1 MKIPEN
7 IERIAYSLVTFGI
20 TADHLTTRIGL
31 MNPMI
36 REFNP
41 FTVLLHQRSLW
52 VPFDLFMLSMA
63 LGLPALIIRTLKI
76 RQRKI
81 ILLFPLLFGAARL
94 GAALHN
100 FALILYFS

>member
-1 MKIPEN
+1 MKIADN
-7 IERIAYSLVTFGI
+7 IDKIAYCLVTLGI
-20 TADHLTTRIGL
+20 IADHLTTRIGL

-52 VPFDLFMLSMA
+52 LPFDLFMLSMA
-63 LGLPALIIRTLKI
+63 LGLPALLIRVL
-76 RQRKI
+76 RVRGRKV

-100 FALILYFS
+100 FAIILYLA